1 MLATPCIHPG
11 RPRWALTLLLICVAL
26 ALPSRAGGAETTKPA
41 AKAPPRALRCSTCA
55 PLNPPATVKPAPAA
69 KGDSESKRARALKR
83 LAGAPSQIH
92 PQGPGQLRQQASM
105 LRRWAR
111 YQAIRAN
118 PAQGGR
124 TTKPQVLDG
133 WQVRLIDGD
142 TFAYGAERIR
152 IRGIDTPEKSE
163 SGGFDASQRLDLLL
177 REGPIV
183 VVPEAVD
190 KYGRVVA
197 DVFINGRNVAEVL
210 RSEGHVKPRP

>member
-1 MLATPCIHPG
+1 MLATTCIHPT
-11 RPRWALTLLLICVAL
+11 RPWALTLLLTCAAL
-26 ALPSRAGGAETTKPA
+26 MLPSHAGGAEKKKPVA
-41 AKAPPRALRCSTCA
+41 QAPAPAMRCTTCA
-55 PLNPPATVKPAPAA
+55 PLNPPAAVKPAPPS
-69 KGDSESKRARALKR
+69 KTDLESHRARAMKR
-83 LAGAPSQIH
+83 LAGAPPHVQ
-92 PQGPGQLRQQASM
+92 PQLPGQLRQQASM

-111 YQAIRAN
+111 YQAALAN
-118 PAQGGR
+118 PALGGR
-124 TTKPQVLDG
+124 ATKPQVLDG

-163 SGGFDASQRLDLLL
+163 TGGFDASQRLDLLL

-183 VVPEAVD
+183 VVPAAVD